1 MFGKAKKRNNNLIAV
16 SLYGRC
22 VSMAR
27 SPEYYTMFAIQD
39 KLLGRFEVLA
49 LHLFLILRRLKE
61 EASPQARDIS
71 QELCDLF
78 VADMDHSLRDARL
91 SESKI
96 DKSFKRFVE
105 GFYGRLVAY
114 DTGID
119 EGSLGQAIFRNIYDN
134 DPVQRETGK
143 KLTDRVSGLLATLRQ
158 QSDITNLNFSWRG

>member
-16 SLYGRC
+16 SLYERC
-22 VSMAR
+22 VVMTR
-27 SPEYYTMFAIQD
+27 NPEYYTMFAIQD

-61 EASPQARDIS
+61 DASSQAYDIS

-78 VADMDHSLRDARL
+78 VADMDHSLRNARL

-96 DKSFKRFVE
+96 DKNFKRLVE

-119 EGSLGQAIFRNIYDN
+119 EGSLGQAIFKNIYDN
-134 DPVQRETGK
+134 DPVQREIGLN
-143 KLTDRVSGLLATLRQ
+143 LTDRVSCLLAILRQ
-158 QSDITNLNFSWRG
+158 QNDITNLNFSWRE